1 MWCTHRQRTQGYIR
15 ELEKEVLLL
24 RETQGLLAVENQILK
39 ARHSS
44 NLGLQDLLSSSTY
57 ALSGG
62 ISSGA
67 NSISIDSGDLDS
79 LEPENPCSTTT
90 GLTDPRQFE
99 FTDHH
104 QPYPNFL
111 YREGTQDESQQ
122 GGASTH
128 IGAQAGI
135 DFILELESPYLPRVK
150 YRYMSDEYKE
160 KSLHSS
166 PDLTGSEISAPKFN
180 SGPRHVHMATT
191 FLIHGHYVP
200 VATREYFHVPQ
211 TDIEKLFHTSLTL
224 DLGQTLHPS
233 RFGPTII
240 SEEFANFGAICERAT
255 ATAVIAFFFPGEE
268 FATE

>member
-1 MWCTHRQRTQGYIR
+1 MRQ
-15 ELEKEVLLL
+15 
-24 RETQGLLAVENQILK
+24 
-39 ARHSS
+39 HSS
-44 NLGLQDLLSSSTY
+44 NLGPQDLLSSSTY

-67 NSISIDSGDLDS
+67 NSISIGSGDLDS
-79 LEPENPCSTTT
+79 LE
-90 GLTDPRQFE
+90 
-99 FTDHH
+99 
-104 QPYPNFL
+104 
-111 YREGTQDESQQ
+111 EGTQDESQQ

-128 IGAQAGI
+128 IGAQAGV

-166 PDLTGSEISAPKFN
+166 PDLTGSGISALKFN

-268 FATE
+268 FTTE